1 MSKPNHHR
9 GQLITLENLE
19 NGESGTIASK
29 TYLKCISQFI
39 NYQKCLWFIKNSVE
53 SSCLSPQTCIVSLPP
68 PGGASSSLPVNS
80 NTETILFISG
90 YILLVTALV
99 FYLVCSCISAL
110 YLLHSIAILS
120 KLCCTRRFKRPG
132 EFYFET
138 SVWKS
143 LIFWRASMLAS
154 AVS

>member
-19 NGESGTIASK
+19 NGESGTIAS

-53 SSCLSPQTCIVSLPP
+53 SSCLSPQTCSVSLPP

-120 KLCCTRRFKRPG
+120 KLCCTRRFKRSG
-132 EFYFET
+132 EFCFET
-138 SVWKS
+138 SVWTS